1 MQYNQSYKSHT
12 VSRVGFFRIYSLFNY
27 LFDLCTCWQLETL
40 ELFSKR
46 KFRSVLPT
54 HQILELRSSYLQR
67 YSLYKLHGEIRWVAK
82 IGTVNRGNFERPGNF
97 EHQQKS
103 NINLSK
109 LLFLHVSRQAGLLWT
124 IVCIFECAIMIVSTA
139 VASGGRCLLF

>member
-27 LFDLCTCWQLETL
+27 LFDLYTCWQLQTL

-46 KFRSVLPT
+46 AFRSVLPT

-67 YSLYKLHGEIRWVAK
+67 YSLFKLHGEIWGVAK
-82 IGTVNRGNFERPGNF
+82 IGMYTLLIYYTQPFQMVLNSFARSAILTIFFIFLFFNPRPG
-97 EHQQKS
+97 
-103 NINLSK
+103 
-109 LLFLHVSRQAGLLWT
+109 VS
-124 IVCIFECAIMIVSTA
+124 I
-139 VASGGRCLLF
+139 

>member
-27 LFDLCTCWQLETL
+27 LFDLYTCWQLQTL

-46 KFRSVLPT
+46 AFRSVLPT

-67 YSLYKLHGEIRWVAK
+67 YSLYKLHGEIWGVAK
-82 IGTVNRGNFERPGNF
+82 IGMYTLPLPV
-97 EHQQKS
+97 
-103 NINLSK
+103 
-109 LLFLHVSRQAGLLWT
+109 
-124 IVCIFECAIMIVSTA
+124 
-139 VASGGRCLLF
+139 